1 MTITQQISI
10 YEQQYQDS
18 VQRVFD
24 AILSRPSTR
33 LILVAGPSCSG
44 KTTTTCNLVKL
55 LAKNG
60 ITSHMI
66 SIDDFYR
73 DVVTPDGGK
82 FGGNA
87 DFESLDSID
96 LDCLHGTLKSL
107 ADGKQTDIPMFCFEK
122 GKRVGIRNTVKL
134 ENNDI
139 AIIEGLHALNPA
151 IYENFVN
158 GGKIFR
164 LFLDCTDPS
173 DKSGGKKLSRLVRR
187 LVRDYNF
194 RNSDAQ
200 KTLYLWQNV
209 VRGEEKYIFPFAP
222 LANQSVNTFFGYET
236 ALLKNDAL
244 KILSDLPKDGE
255 YASDAAKITEY
266 LNTETNSIDASLVP
280 ENSMLREF
288 IG

>member
-1 MTITQQISI
+1 MTLTQQISV
-10 YEQQYQDS
+10 YEQKYRDS
-18 VQRVFD
+18 VERVYG
-24 AILSRPSTR
+24 AIAEKTSTR

-55 LAKNG
+55 LSRNG

-82 FGGNA
+82 FGGDA

-107 ADGKQTDIPMFCFEK
+107 ADGKETDIPMFCFEK
-122 GKRVGIRNTVKL
+122 GKRVGVRSKVKL

-151 IYENFVN
+151 IYENFVS
-158 GGKIFR
+158 GDKIFR

-187 LVRDYNF
+187 IVRDYNF

-222 LANQSVNTFFGYET
+222 LANQSINTFFGYET
-236 ALLKNDAL
+236 ALLKKDAL
-244 KILSDLPKDGE
+244 KILSELPKDSE
-255 YASDAAKITEY
+255 YASDAEKAIAY
-266 LNTETNSIDASLVP
+266 LNTETETVDSSLVP